1 MFALHAKI
9 RPQEKPDD
17 GDGETDDNNDD
28 NEDDNVDNDDGYD
41 GDVRP
46 ARKDSHCCQ
55 HSCQVQA
62 PLSHVTATMM
72 RKNRGAAGRLAIAEV
87 MSSAFWSSGHVS
99 ANMIKYSNNW
109 TQANSFPASAASTNS
124 WFAV

>member
-1 MFALHAKI
+1 MILVIVMFAPRAKI

-55 HSCQVQA
+55 HSC
-62 PLSHVTATMM
+62 
-72 RKNRGAAGRLAIAEV
+72 
-87 MSSAFWSSGHVS
+87 
-99 ANMIKYSNNW
+99 
-109 TQANSFPASAASTNS
+109 
-124 WFAV
+124 